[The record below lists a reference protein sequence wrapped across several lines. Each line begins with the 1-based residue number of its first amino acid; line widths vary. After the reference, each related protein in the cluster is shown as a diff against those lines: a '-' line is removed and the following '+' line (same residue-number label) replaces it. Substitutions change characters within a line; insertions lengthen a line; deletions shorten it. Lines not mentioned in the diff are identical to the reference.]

1 MASSVRTAKKKTR
14 PKRYTEDEKKA
25 EVVKAMEM
33 MFDHIQVQRDSVANM
48 QNQILLLIDIC
59 KKEVKKSR
67 PAEMEAAKSNL
78 NPDRDAVIT
87 NELPV
92 PNTHPESPNSLFGDA
107 AVKKKRSGSPRK
119 ATWDGWDS
127 VQAGEYSS
135 NNFRNSNPQPD
146 GATKSL
152 ANIDAI
158 SSEMTGISL
167 HSFNISDDV
176 VPKIFA
182 EKSEPSR
189 TTSDQEPIIP
199 KHPAVHILAS
209 SLDSHEMLHHKNE
222 SRILR
227 SESMSISSS
236 GSLSRTSQ
244 PRLEQLSDRT
254 SARIISSLTD
264 SSDYLVPLE
273 DHEKG
278 FSDIPRVPSEKRT
291 FSTLKKRLTGFSD
304 LSSLY
309 SMDVAG
315 QDRKES
321 SLLPYLLSSRRSSAL
336 SVREGP
342 TFDGS
347 SKSSKGNPQLT
358 GGSSAEGESLYAGLA
373 TGSPEVMGQSLL
385 GGDLMRPTL
394 SRSESFKRQGSRL
407 KSLHGNS
414 QLGMQSVNAADVA
427 KLSKE
432 AEENNQK
439 LPTKQAEPSMS
450 CHIKGIHPEGLIYQT
465 WLTLVSLPYLYT
477 LFFLTTYSSFSDGVS
492 TAVSY
497 ELTTIFVIDTI
508 INMMTLHLDK
518 DGNALSFLRSAKRNM
533 FSWGFLIDSVT
544 MLPWKVIAIAI
555 NGQYGWS
562 LDGAGLDMIRLFRMV
577 RLPRIFRVPFYRTVA
592 RTFRKITGVGVNA
605 MAIITF
611 LFNMI
616 VFLHL
621 HACFIFFFGRL
632 AHFHDPAW
640 ITVRPEMM
648 SLDEKYSLGIWMSVA
663 NTFIVSFKSW
673 RPDTI
678 LSRWGEVFFIMI
690 GAFLSAGITG
700 VISEVL
706 IGAGSP
712 KSKFIQR
719 MDQINEYIVARNLD
733 LTQLSRQLRQSFYF
747 RYEGKIFDED
757 QILSELNPWLRQ
769 EILLFG
775 CEDILK
781 KVPFFQ
787 RKIADGRNDLLYRTI
802 ATHLD
807 RKSFLP
813 GECICEQGDSGE
825 EMFFLI
831 EGRVSISVN
840 GEFVA
845 VFDSGSYF
853 GELSMVAHVART
865 STVTA
870 MTGCQCR
877 VLRRQELMKIVADF
891 PDLSELLLDH
901 YASRMAQFV
910 SRIQR
915 DSETG

>member
-1 MASSVRTAKKKTR
+1 MSSNVRTAKKGAKTR
-14 PKRYTEDEKKA
+14 PKHYTEDEKKA

-33 MFDHIQVQRDSVANM
+33 MFDHIQLQRDSVANM

-59 KKEVKKSR
+59 KKEIKKSR
-67 PAEMEAAKSNL
+67 PVAETEAAKSNL
-78 NPDRDAVIT
+78 NPDRDALIT
-87 NELPV
+87 SRISAPI
-92 PNTHPESPNSLFGDA
+92 THSESPKSLFGDA
-107 AVKKKRSGSPRK
+107 IKKRRSGSPRK

-127 VQAGEYSS
+127 VQVSTAHPNE
-135 NNFRNSNPQPD
+135 PD

-152 ANIDAI
+152 ANIDAA

-176 VPKIFA
+176 VVPRIFT
-182 EKSEPSR
+182 EKSDPSR
-189 TTSDQEPIIP
+189 PISDQEYIIP
-199 KHPAVHILAS
+199 VHPAVQILAS
-209 SLDSHEMLHHKNE
+209 SLDSYEMLLHKNE

-227 SESMSISSS
+227 SESMSTSSS

-244 PRLEQLSDRT
+244 ARLEQLTDR
-254 SARIISSLTD
+254 SARIMSSFTD
-264 SSDYLVPLE
+264 STDHLVPLE

-278 FSDIPRVPSEKRT
+278 FTDVPHVPSEKRT
-291 FSTLKKRLTGFSD
+291 FTTLKKRLTGFSD

-309 SMDVAG
+309 SMEIG
-315 QDRKES
+315 NQDRNGS
-321 SLLPYLLSSRRSSAL
+321 SLIPYLLSSRRSSTL
-336 SVREGP
+336 SIRDGP
-342 TFDGS
+342 TVDGS
-347 SKSSKGNPQLT
+347 SKSSKVNPQLT
-358 GGSSAEGESLYAGLA
+358 GGSSVEGDSFFGGPPTAFTEG
-373 TGSPEVMGQSLL
+373 PGQSYL
-385 GGDLMRPTL
+385 GDDLMKL
-394 SRSESFKRQGSRL
+394 SMSRSESFTAKRQVSRL

-414 QLGMQSVNAADVA
+414 QLGMSSVSAADA
-427 KLSKE
+427 PKLSKE
-432 AEENNQK
+432 TPETHQK
-439 LPTKQAEPSMS
+439 LVNKRAESAIGR
-450 CHIKGIHPEGLIYQT
+450 IKGIHPEGLLYQT

-477 LFFLTTYSSFSDGVS
+477 LFFLSTYSSFSDGVS

-497 ELTTIFVIDTI
+497 ELTTIFLIDTI

-533 FSWGFLIDSVT
+533 VSWGFLIDAVT
-544 MLPWKVIAIAI
+544 MLPWKLIAIAI
-555 NGQYGWS
+555 NDQYGWS
-562 LDGAGLDMIRLFRMV
+562 LDGAGLDMIKLFRMV

-592 RTFRKITGVGVNA
+592 RTFRKISGVGVNA

-640 ITVRPEMM
+640 ITVRPELM

-910 SRIQR
+910 SIKKEMQR
-915 DSETG
+915 EESETG